1 MSSASASVTVTSKAS
16 IVSPCAYSLFPG
28 SVITGGRFF
37 DAGSVSESSVSDSG
51 SGTCS
56 AAVTVIVK
64 SRVTSSFT
72 PSFAVTV
79 AV

>member
-1 MSSASASVTVTSKAS
+1 MSSASASVTVTSKAVT
-16 IVSPCAYSLFPG
+16 VSPCAYSLFPG
-28 SVITGGRFF
+28 SVITGALF
-37 DAGSVSESSVSDSG
+37 AGSGSESRPSTAV
-51 SGTCS
+51 
-56 AAVTVIVK
+56 AVTVIVK